1 MIVTV
6 QTVSEH
12 AQPCGAL
19 KARVARIR
27 EGFCRPLPRKEAR
40 DDRNL
45 RPPVGR

>member
-12 AQPCGAL
+12 AQPDGAL
-19 KARVARIR
+19 KAHVARIR
-27 EGFCRPLPRKEAR
+27 EGFHRPLPRKEAR
-40 DDRNL
+40 NDRNL